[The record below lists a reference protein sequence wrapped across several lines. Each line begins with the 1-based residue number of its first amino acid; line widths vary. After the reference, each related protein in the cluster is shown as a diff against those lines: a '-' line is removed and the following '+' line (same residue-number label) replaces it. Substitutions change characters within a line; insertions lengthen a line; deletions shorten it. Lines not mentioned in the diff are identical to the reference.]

1 MHGIKIVSS
10 FAALAAF
17 AEAHQQFVM
26 AAECED
32 NEEWKASDA
41 QFRCITD
48 EQTCEH
54 RFGTWADGA
63 TAEDAG
69 VCTPETNASKHV
81 RVWHC

>member
-17 AEAHQQFVM
+17 AEAQQQFVM
-26 AAECED
+26 AACEGND
-32 NEEWKASDA
+32 KWKARDS
-41 QFRCITD
+41 QYQCITD
-48 EQTCEH
+48 EQTCED
-54 RFGTWADGA
+54 RFGSWADGA